1 MQVMLEAGEDFL
13 TIKESVGEDG
23 KPDMLLT
30 MDRWGIPLTVSPLC
44 SGFTELA
51 PDFRRF
57 LISWPCS

>member
-30 MDRWGIPLTVSPLC
+30 MDRWGITLSQIC
-44 SGFTELA
+44 SGFSEFA